1 VSVVN
6 IGIVSKPDHCKAHAK
21 GLEMDGHVVVLA
33 GAGGERLTDTL
44 DAIVCRIASCSHH
57 GSKVAREWAKR
68 TGRPL
73 IIEDGL
79 AGIRRRL
86 VEIQAGEMLDAACAT
101 ALTRAYTRSPT
112 DLVVP
117 NVEILRNEPRTFT
130 PEEREALIAQAHAW
144 TGTQR
149 AFAVAHGVSQPTV
162 SKWMNTSVKSVKTR
176 TPEPSPPEPSPP
188 EAPCHAP
195 VDPTP
200 EPVEPPMSDI
210 PLPRRSID
218 QHAIPTWIPDAMGE
232 HLLEV
237 MSYLSET
244 GITELTL
251 TCTGFRWKRVT
262 VSEGEVKL

>member
-1 VSVVN
+1 MN
-6 IGIVSKPDHCKAHAK
+6 IGIVSKPDHAKAHAK

-57 GSKVAREWAKR
+57 GSKVAREWSKR
-68 TGRPL
+68 TGKPL

-144 TGTQR
+144 TGTQK

-162 SKWMNTSVKSVKTR
+162 SKWMNTSVKTRSVAIPLF
-176 TPEPSPPEPSPP
+176 TPE
-188 EAPCHAP
+188 AVPCHAP

-200 EPVEPPMSDI
+200 EPVEPPMNEPDI
-210 PLPRRSID
+210 PLPPRRSID
-218 QHAIPTWIPDAMGE
+218 QQHAIPTWIPADLGE

>member
-1 VSVVN
+1 VN
-6 IGIVSKPDHCKAHAK
+6 LGIVSKPDHAKAHAK
-21 GLEMDGHVVVLA
+21 GLEADGHVVVLA
-33 GAGGERLTDTL
+33 GSGGERLTDTL

-68 TGRPL
+68 TGKPL

-86 VEIQAGEMLDAACAT
+86 VEIQAGEIFDAACAT

-117 NVEILRNEPRTFT
+117 IVEIRPIEPRTFT
-130 PEEREALIAQAHAW
+130 PEEREILIAKAQAW
-144 TGTQR
+144 TGTQK
-149 AFAVAHGVSQPTV
+149 AFAAAHGVSQPTV
-162 SKWMNTSVKSVKTR
+162 SKWRRTSVKTR
-176 TPEPSPPEPSPP
+176 APETPPLSP
-188 EAPCHAP
+188 EAAPHAAP
-195 VDPTP
+195 IDPPP
-200 EPVEPPMSDI
+200 EPVEPPMNDPDI
-210 PLPRRSID
+210 PLPPRRSID
-218 QHAIPTWIPDAMGE
+218 HQHAIPAWMPDALGE

-244 GITELTL
+244 GITELTV
-251 TCTGFRWKRVT
+251 TATGFRWRRVT

>member
-1 VSVVN
+1 MN
-6 IGIVSKPDHCKAHAK
+6 LGIVSKPDHAKAHAK
-21 GLEMDGHVVVLA
+21 GLEADGHVVVLA
-33 GAGGERLTDTL
+33 GSGGERLTDTL

-68 TGRPL
+68 TGKPL
-73 IIEDGL
+73 IVEDGL

-86 VEIQAGEMLDAACAT
+86 VEIQAGEILDAACAT

-117 NVEILRNEPRTFT
+117 TVEIRPTEPRTFT

-149 AFAVAHGVSQPTV
+149 AFAAAHGVSQPTV
-162 SKWMNTSVKSVKTR
+162 SKWMNTGVKTR
-176 TPEPSPPEPSPP
+176 APEPSPP
-188 EAPCHAP
+188 EAVPSHAP
-195 VDPTP
+195 VPPTP
-200 EPVEPPMSDI
+200 EPVEPPMPDI

-251 TCTGFRWKRVT
+251 TSTGFRWKRVT